1 MSLTHDYF
9 HVYFTHDSNP
19 PPQLESFRA
28 IDKDNKRIEGRP
40 IEYVDSAEGKKNWTE
55 FWKLFLENLKLLM
68 LYNELKE
75 ERQLVAKFPVQQ
87 LLS

>member
-1 MSLTHDYF
+1 MSITYQYF
-9 HVYFTHDSNP
+9 YVYFTHDSNP

-28 IDKDNKRIEGRP
+28 IDKDNKRIEGKA
-40 IEYVDSAEGKKNWTE
+40 IEFVNTMDGKKNWTD

-87 LLS
+87 LIS